1 MLETWFQYR
10 SSMET
15 DITKWRDI
23 LEEDFQCTMP
33 VTPYRSFPPDQV
45 QNGRRKVVGIADMV
59 FDCLSLHV
67 MLRSS
72 VTPRSQTHLPKVQ
85 SPTNIATIKVY
96 S

>member
-1 MLETWFQYR
+1 
-10 SSMET
+10 MET
-15 DITKWRDI
+15 DLTKWRGI
-23 LEEDFQCTMP
+23 LEDDFQCTMP

-72 VTPRSQTHLPKVQ
+72 VTPRSQTHLSKVQ
-85 SPTNIATIKVY
+85 CPTNIATTILH
-96 S
+96 SQPN